1 MAGLVGM
8 GTLVFGSAGLVYK
21 AEDGI
26 TESGPTG
33 VAVECTGDG
42 DTSDKMAA
50 GDIVNHGTVSVVV
63 IADDT
68 INVEDLVNTTE
79 SLAITYPLGDN
90 TTAKSKTGLAICT
103 AAPRTGAKNT
113 LNTYAMEFTWSDKP
127 VVVDAT

>member
-8 GTLVFGSAGLVYK
+8 GTMTFGSAGLTYK

-50 GDIVNHGTVSVVV
+50 GDVVNHGTVSAVV

-68 INVEDLVNTTE
+68 VNVEDLVNTVD
-79 SLAITYPLGDN
+79 SLAITYPLGTH
-90 TTAKSKTGLAICT
+90 TTAKSKTGQAICT
-103 AAPRTGAKNT
+103 SAARTSAKNT
-113 LNTYAMEFTWSDKP
+113 LNTYAVEFTWSDKP
-127 VVVDAT
+127 VIVDAT